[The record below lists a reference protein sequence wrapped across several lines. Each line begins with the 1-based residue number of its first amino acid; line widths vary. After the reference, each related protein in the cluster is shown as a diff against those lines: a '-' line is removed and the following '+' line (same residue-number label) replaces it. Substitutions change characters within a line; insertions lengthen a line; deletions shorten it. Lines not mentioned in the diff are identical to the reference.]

1 MDQPILRFQ
10 NTFLIFG
17 FEIITQL
24 TRYVSWIVLRLPPSL
39 DGIQKIVQY
48 FWLANTL
55 VAKLSLNKNTS
66 FHGTNTINNASFFYF
81 KNGFGFFISS
91 TKRPLDRCA
100 AFQSVVLMVYY
111 LISMKSRLMKYFR
124 SIGRVVKIGLE
135 LIFFNKITVKTRDYS
150 RTWIFLS
157 YP

>member
-24 TRYVSWIVLRLPPSL
+24 TRYVSWIVLRLPPGL

-81 KNGFGFFISS
+81 KNGFGFLISS
-91 TKRPLDRCA
+91 TKRPLDRCV
-100 AFQSVVLMVYY
+100 AFQSGVNGLLSHQHEKPVNE
-111 LISMKSRLMKYFR
+111 IF

-157 YP
+157 YS